1 MEERRREDMIHNIT
15 MEERRKMMVSGVEDV
30 DSFDEDKIVAY
41 TTEGVMTVKGAGM
54 KINRLNVEKGEM
66 EIEGEIDSIEYAE
79 GHKSEK
85 GSFFGK
91 IFR

>member
-1 MEERRREDMIHNIT
+1 MEERRREDMIHNVT
-15 MEERRKMMVSGVEDV
+15 MEERRNMTVSGVEDV

-41 TTEGVMTVKGAGM
+41 TTEGVMTIKGAEM
-54 KINRLNVEKGEM
+54 RINRLNVEKGEM

>member
-1 MEERRREDMIHNIT
+1 MEERRREDMIHNVT
-15 MEERRKMMVSGVEDV
+15 MEERRNMTVSGVEDV

-54 KINRLNVEKGEM
+54 RINRLNVEKGEM
-66 EIEGEIDSIEYAE
+66 EIEGEIDSVEYAE

>member
-15 MEERRKMMVSGVEDV
+15 MEERRNMTVSGVEDV

-54 KINRLNVEKGEM
+54 RINRLNVEKGEM

>member
-1 MEERRREDMIHNIT
+1 MEEKRREDMLHNIT
-15 MEERRKMMVSGVEDV
+15 MEERRNMTVSGVEDV

-41 TTEGVMTVKGAGM
+41 TTEGVMTVKGAGLR
-54 KINRLNVEKGEM
+54 INRLNVEKGEM

>member
-1 MEERRREDMIHNIT
+1 MEERRREDMIHNVT
-15 MEERRKMMVSGVEDV
+15 LEERRNMTVSGVEDV

-54 KINRLNVEKGEM
+54 RINRLNVEKGEM
-66 EIEGEIDSIEYAE
+66 EIDGEIDSVEYAE